1 VLLAEGIIVSL
12 RSHLVLE
19 RVKNSLSCLGSHPN
33 FSGNPPTCPL
43 AEGKVDVDRRGVGNG
58 ELEIEDEQ
66 DEIGS

>member
-1 VLLAEGIIVSL
+1 
-12 RSHLVLE
+12 
-19 RVKNSLSCLGSHPN
+19 
-33 FSGNPPTCPL
+33 L